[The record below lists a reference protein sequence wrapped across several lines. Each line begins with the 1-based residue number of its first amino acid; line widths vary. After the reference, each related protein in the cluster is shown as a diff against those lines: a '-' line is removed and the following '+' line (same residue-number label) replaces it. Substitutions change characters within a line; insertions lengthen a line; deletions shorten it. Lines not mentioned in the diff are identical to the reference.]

1 MAVDLAALK
10 AELKPHAYEML
21 TGGDDAAGER
31 ALERARVWLT
41 ARLTE
46 AGLAADEAD
55 PVIGQILLK
64 YALYELYSYAE
75 QEGLAKDKKD
85 DALEL
90 IGGYLS
96 RPAGSPDGG
105 KAGPA
110 IAVSVPERKRP

>member
-90 IGGYLS
+90 IGGYLPG
-96 RPAGSPDGG
+96 RPAPRRAAAARTRRRS
-105 KAGPA
+105 
-110 IAVSVPERKRP
+110 R